1 MFVADRSLV
10 MKYFVG
16 KFMRKVEDLIK
27 ANEIRGHQFIE
38 LNVHN
43 ISQFSPQK
51 FGVAGTHVCY

>member
-1 MFVADRSLV
+1 
-10 MKYFVG
+10 
-16 KFMRKVEDLIK
+16 MRKVEDLIK